1 VGAGRSASRPIS
13 AGFVGRAKRRFKTN
27 WTLARA
33 RSSIVLGLLMSNLST
48 GVVLNA
54 ASLP

>member
-1 VGAGRSASRPIS
+1 M
-13 AGFVGRAKRRFKTN
+13 GRAKRRFKTN

-54 ASLP
+54 ASLPRGAAVTTLVWTVIDH